1 VGRIFFINF
10 INNKEEK
17 IMKKSVKIFGLISV
31 CMSVMFLTGIL
42 VISNG
47 TAMAAGD
54 VIKWRCQSHWPSASP
69 SYKGSLLVIVNKLKD
84 RTNGRFIVEPYPA
97 GSLVPSKEIFQ
108 ATKRGM
114 TEMGGTSTAYFRAQV
129 PLAGI
134 GAGLPYSFRA
144 AWEAFYFYKRIGYE
158 KAMEDACAKHG
169 LLFFTDKIYPTQL
182 VLKKPVRTFEDFKGL
197 KLRSSGT
204 LQIFFTSI
212 GAAASYLPGAEVYP
226 ALASG
231 VVEGAHWGAA
241 QGANKMGFYEICKYH
256 LMPSFVIAGTDV
268 WVINKKAFDKLPADI
283 QNILT
288 QTLDEHV
295 WLRSNQYIYQEAT
308 TLARVQKEKGVKVI
322 TLPPEEQRKMTRAA
336 VELWDKEAKKGPE
349 YAKWIEK
356 MKEFLRSLGYI

>member
-1 VGRIFFINF
+1 
-10 INNKEEK
+10 
-17 IMKKSVKIFGLISV
+17 MKKSVKIFGVISLFMLV
-31 CMSVMFLTGIL
+31 PALAGIL

-54 VIKWRCQSHWPSASP
+54 VIKWKCQSHWPSASP
-69 SYKGSLLVIVNKLKD
+69 SYKDSLLVIAKKLKD
-84 RTNGRFIVEPYPA
+84 RTNGRFILEPFPA

-114 TEMGGTSTAYFRAQV
+114 IEMGGTSTAYFRAQV

-144 AWEAFYFYKRIGYE
+144 AWEGLYFYKKVGYE
-158 KAMEDACAKHG
+158 KAMKDACAKHG

-241 QGANKMGFYEICKYH
+241 QGANKMGFYDICKYH
-256 LMPSFVIAGTDV
+256 LMPSFVVSGTDV
-268 WVINKKAFDKLPADI
+268 WVLNKKAFDKLPEDI
-283 QNILT
+283 QKTLT
-288 QTLDEHV
+288 QTLDEHI
-295 WLRSNQYIYQEAT
+295 WLRSNQYIYQEARA
-308 TLARVQKEKGVKVI
+308 LAKVQKEKGVEVI
-322 TLPPEEQRKMTRAA
+322 TLSPEEQKKMTRAA
-336 VELWDKEAKKGPE
+336 VELWDEEAKKGPE

-356 MKEFLRSLGYI
+356 MKEFFKELGYL

>member
-1 VGRIFFINF
+1 
-10 INNKEEK
+10 
-17 IMKKSVKIFGLISV
+17 MKKSVKIFGVISLFMLV
-31 CMSVMFLTGIL
+31 PALAGIL

-54 VIKWRCQSHWPSASP
+54 VIKWKCQSHWPSASP
-69 SYKGSLLVIVNKLKD
+69 SYKDSLLVIAKKLKD
-84 RTNGRFIVEPYPA
+84 RTNGRFILEPFPA

-114 TEMGGTSTAYFRAQV
+114 IEMGGTSTAYFRAQV

-144 AWEAFYFYKRIGYE
+144 AWEGLYFYKKVGYE
-158 KAMEDACAKHG
+158 KAMKDACAKHG

-182 VLKKPVRTFEDFKGL
+182 VLKRPVRTFEDFKGL

-241 QGANKMGFYEICKYH
+241 QGANKMGFYDICKYH
-256 LMPSFVIAGTDV
+256 LMPSFVVSGTDI
-268 WVINKKAFDKLPADI
+268 WVLNKKAFDKLPEDI
-283 QNILT
+283 QKTLT
-288 QTLDEHV
+288 QTLDEHL
-295 WLRSNQYIYQEAT
+295 WLRSNQYIYQEARA
-308 TLARVQKEKGVKVI
+308 LAKVQKEKGVEVI
-322 TLPPEEQRKMTRAA
+322 TLSPEEQKKMTRAA
-336 VELWDKEAKKGPE
+336 VELWDEEAKKGPE

-356 MKEFLRSLGYI
+356 MKEFFKELGYL

>member
-1 VGRIFFINF
+1 
-10 INNKEEK
+10 
-17 IMKKSVKIFGLISV
+17 MKKSVNIFGVISV
-31 CMSVMFLTGIL
+31 LMLILALMGTL

-182 VLKKPVRTFEDFKGL
+182 VLKKPVRTFKDFKGL

-241 QGANKMGFYEICKYH
+241 QGANKMGFYDICKYH

-268 WVINKKAFDKLPADI
+268 WVINKKAFDKLPEDI

-295 WLRSNQYIYQEAT
+295 WLRSNQYIYQEAI
-308 TLARVQKEKGVKVI
+308 TLAKVQKEKGS
-322 TLPPEEQRKMTRAA
+322 
-336 VELWDKEAKKGPE
+336 
-349 YAKWIEK
+349 
-356 MKEFLRSLGYI
+356 RSLPFRPRNSKK

>member
-1 VGRIFFINF
+1 
-10 INNKEEK
+10 
-17 IMKKSVKIFGLISV
+17 MKKPAKIFGLISV
-31 CMSVMFLTGIL
+31 FMSIL
-42 VISNG
+42 LLMGTSVISSG
-47 TAMAAGD
+47 TAMAAGT
-54 VIKWRCQSHWPSASP
+54 VITWKCQSHWPTASP
-69 SYKGSLLVIVNKLKD
+69 SYKGSLLVIVEKLKE
-84 RTNGRFIVEPYPA
+84 RTNGRFILEPYPA
-97 GSLVPSKEIFQ
+97 GSLVPSKEIFP

-114 TEMGGTSTAYFRAQV
+114 IEMGGTSTAYFRAQV

-144 AWEAFYFYKRIGYE
+144 AWEGLYFYKQVGYE

-241 QGANKMGFYEICKYH
+241 QGANEMGFYDICKYH
-256 LMPSFVIAGTDV
+256 LMPSFVVSGTDV
-268 WVINKKAFDKLPADI
+268 YVINKKAFDKLPEDI
-283 QNILT
+283 QKTLT
-288 QTLDEHV
+288 QTLDEHL
-295 WLRSNQYIYQEAT
+295 WLRSNEYIYQEARA
-308 TLARVQKEKGVKVI
+308 LARVQKEKGVEVI
-322 TLPPEEQRKMTRAA
+322 TLPPEEQRKMTQAA
-336 VELWDKEAKKGPE
+336 VKLWDEEAKKDPE

-356 MKEFLRSLGYI
+356 MKEFSKELGYI

>member
-1 VGRIFFINF
+1 
-10 INNKEEK
+10 
-17 IMKKSVKIFGLISV
+17 MKKSAKIFGIISV
-31 CMSVMFLTGIL
+31 LMLILALAGTL

-54 VIKWRCQSHWPSASP
+54 VIKWKCQSHWPSASP
-69 SYKGSLLVIVNKLKD
+69 SYKDSLLVIAKKLKD
-84 RTNGRFIVEPYPA
+84 RTNGRFILEPFPA

-114 TEMGGTSTAYFRAQV
+114 IEMGGTSTAYFRAQV

-144 AWEAFYFYKRIGYE
+144 AWEGLYFYKKVGYE
-158 KAMEDACAKHG
+158 KAMKDACAKHG

-241 QGANKMGFYEICKYH
+241 QGANKMGFYDICKYH
-256 LMPSFVIAGTDV
+256 LMPSFVVSGTDV
-268 WVINKKAFDKLPADI
+268 WVLNKKAFDKLPEDI
-283 QNILT
+283 QKTLT
-288 QTLDEHV
+288 QTLDEHI
-295 WLRSNQYIYQEAT
+295 WLRSNQYIYQEARA
-308 TLARVQKEKGVKVI
+308 LAKVQKEKGVEVI
-322 TLPPEEQRKMTRAA
+322 TLSPEEQKKMTRAA
-336 VELWDKEAKKGPE
+336 VELWDEEAKKGPE

-356 MKEFLRSLGYI
+356 MKEFFKELGYL

>member
-1 VGRIFFINF
+1 
-10 INNKEEK
+10 
-17 IMKKSVKIFGLISV
+17 MKKSVKIFGVISLFMLV
-31 CMSVMFLTGIL
+31 PALAGIL

-54 VIKWRCQSHWPSASP
+54 VIKWKCQSHWPSASP
-69 SYKGSLLVIVNKLKD
+69 SYKDSLLVIAKKLKD
-84 RTNGRFIVEPYPA
+84 RTNGRFILEPFPA
-97 GSLVPSKEIFQ
+97 GSLVPAKEIFQ

-114 TEMGGTSTAYFRAQV
+114 IEMGGTSTAYFRAQV

-144 AWEAFYFYKRIGYE
+144 AWEGLYFYKKVGYE
-158 KAMEDACAKHG
+158 KAMKDACAKHG

-241 QGANKMGFYEICKYH
+241 QGANKMGFYDICKYH
-256 LMPSFVIAGTDV
+256 LMPSFVVSGTDI
-268 WVINKKAFDKLPADI
+268 WVLNKKAFDKLPEDI
-283 QNILT
+283 QKTLT
-288 QTLDEHV
+288 QTLDEHI
-295 WLRSNQYIYQEAT
+295 WLRSNQYIYQEARA
-308 TLARVQKEKGVKVI
+308 LAKVQKEKGVEVI
-322 TLPPEEQRKMTRAA
+322 TLSPEEQKKMTRAA
-336 VELWDKEAKKGPE
+336 VELWDEEAKKGPE

-356 MKEFLRSLGYI
+356 MKEFFKELGYL